1 MTKDLTAPGAS
12 GNPSGNPS
20 DVTAVVAQQPD
31 YTRYFSDQAGHV
43 WLNTAHQGPM
53 PEAAVRAAVGAAHE
67 KATPYRIPDA
77 AFTERP
83 EELRAL
89 LADFVGGR
97 PDEIVLG
104 DSTSHGLNLIAY
116 GLPMRAGDE
125 VLCVEGDYPA
135 TVLPWLAQRQRG
147 AGVRFVR
154 RDRHGRLDPERVRR
168 ALAPRTRVLAVT
180 WVDSFTG
187 AAADLRALGEICHT
201 AGVLLVVNGS
211 QAVGARPVDV
221 AATPVDALVSC
232 GYKWMC
238 GPYGTGF
245 AWLSP
250 ALTELL
256 DPRRVYWLAQ
266 QRGRGLEHMRSYT
279 IENRGVRGLDVFCPA
294 DFLDTAA
301 WTSAVGLLGGL
312 GVHNIHAHGQ
322 RLVQRLLDAV
332 DPELYEVVGPQEPE
346 ERSGLVVLAGRRGP
360 VDGAVSAL
368 AAAGVHVAVREG
380 NIRLSPHL
388 FNTGEH
394 IDRALEV
401 LNSPDD

>member
-1 MTKDLTAPGAS
+1 MADD
-12 GNPSGNPS
+12 PS
-20 DVTAVVAQQPD
+20 TAVAPDESGVAAQQPD
-31 YTRYFSDQAGHV
+31 YARYFSDQAGHV

-53 PEAAVRAAVGAAHE
+53 PEAAVHAAVEAARE
-67 KATPYRIPDA
+67 KATPHLIPDA

-83 EELRAL
+83 ERLRAL
-89 LADFVGGR
+89 LAEFVGGR

-104 DSTSHGLNLIAY
+104 DSTSHGMNLVAY
-116 GLPMRAGDE
+116 GLPWRDGDE

-147 AGVRFVR
+147 VSVRFVR
-154 RDRHGRLDPERVRR
+154 RGPDGRLDPERVRQ
-168 ALAPRTRVLAVT
+168 ALTARTRVMAVT

-187 AAADLRALGEICHT
+187 AAADLRALGEICHA
-201 AGVLLVVNGS
+201 AGALLVVNGS

-221 AATPVDALVSC
+221 AGTPVDALASC

-245 AWLSP
+245 AWLDP

-266 QRGRGLEHMRSYT
+266 QRGRGLEHMRTYT
-279 IENRGVRGLDVFCPA
+279 IEDLGVRALDVFCPA

-301 WTSAVGLLGGL
+301 WTSSVELLGGF
-312 GVHNIHAHGQ
+312 GVHGIHAHGQ
-322 RLVQRLLDAV
+322 RLVQQLLDGV
-332 DPELYEVVGPQEPE
+332 DRDLYEVVGPQTPE
-346 ERSGLVVLAGRRGP
+346 ERSNLVVLARSRGS
-360 VDGAVSAL
+360 VEI
-368 AAAGVHVAVREG
+368 AAAALTAANVHVAVREG

-388 FNTGEH
+388 FNTCEH

-401 LNSPDD
+401 LNSAHD

>member
-1 MTKDLTAPGAS
+1 MGGDRATTAGAPE
-12 GNPSGNPS
+12 GTGP
-20 DVTAVVAQQPD
+20 AAQQPH
-31 YTRYFSDQAGHV
+31 YARYFSDQAGHV

-53 PEAAVRAAVGAAHE
+53 PEAAVRAAVRAAHE
-67 KATPYRIPDA
+67 KAAPHLIPDA

-83 EELRAL
+83 EKLRAL
-89 LADFVGGR
+89 LAEFVGGR

-116 GLPMRAGDE
+116 GLPWRAGDE

-147 AGVRFVR
+147 VGVRFVR
-154 RDRHGRLDPERVRR
+154 RDRQGRLDPERVRN
-168 ALAPRTRVLAVT
+168 ALTARTRVLAVT

-187 AAADLRALGEICHT
+187 AAADLRALGEICHA
-201 AGVLLVVNGS
+201 AGALVVVNGS

-221 AATPVDALVSC
+221 ADGSVDALVSC

-245 AWLSP
+245 AWLDP
-250 ALTELL
+250 ALTGLL

-266 QRGRGLEHMRSYT
+266 QRGRGLEHMRTYT
-279 IENRGVRGLDVFCPA
+279 VEDLGVRAFDVFCPA

-301 WTSAVGLLGGL
+301 WTSSIELLGGL
-312 GVHNIHAHGQ
+312 GAAAVHAHGQ
-322 RLVQRLLDAV
+322 RLVQRLLDGV
-332 DPELYEVVGPQEPE
+332 DQELCEVVGPQVPH
-346 ERSGLVVLAGRRGP
+346 ERSGLVVIARRHGTAEATAG
-360 VDGAVSAL
+360 AL
-368 AAAGVHVAVREG
+368 AAADVHVAVREG

-401 LNSPDD
+401 LNSPHG